1 MGELGSLA
9 TDIVCAIK
17 SNMPNAVIALTHS
30 SWVQEPEYSSYWSNM
45 PLDLADFVHATG
57 RADTGAYIN
66 DTDAA
71 NRSDGTW
78 SYLGSLTGKPIIADT
93 SFGVTEM
100 SDSWSSA
107 SANTLNGLIDAGL
120 AAVLVGAPPGNYQSN
135 IQSLQPNLGSTC
147 Q

>member
-17 SNMPNAVIALTHS
+17 ANMPNAVIALTHS
-30 SWVQEPEYSSYWSNM
+30 SWVREPEYSSYWSNM

-57 RADTGAYIN
+57 RADTGEYLN

-78 SYLGSLTGKPIIADT
+78 NYLGSLTGKPILADT

-100 SDSWSSA
+100 NDSWSTSTA
-107 SANTLNGLIDAGL
+107 STLNGHIGNGL
-120 AAVLVGAPPGNYQSN
+120 AGVLLGAPSGSLQSN
-135 IQSLQPNLGSTC
+135 IAGLEPSLGSTC
-147 Q
+147 E